1 MSPLAARF
9 AGPIDS
15 GRAGAN
21 SDSVAGEVSGDG
33 PNGTI
38 DGTMCRSIPQLLQKF
53 AWLRLVAWQRRQRSD
68 NLTPHTSQK

>member
-1 MSPLAARF
+1 MSSFAARF
-9 AGPIDS
+9 AGPMDS

-38 DGTMCRSIPQLLQKF
+38 DGTMCRTIPQLLQKF
-53 AWLRLVAWQRRQRSD
+53 AWLRLVARQRGQCND
-68 NLTPHTSQK
+68 NLMPHTSQK